1 MVEPLIK
8 TGQLFH
14 MPDSPQFKLPT
25 YMVYSLNS
33 ESLVL
38 ERVFECN
45 LWVSMFYSGQ
55 KKTERD
61 YFQDC
66 LIDFV

>member
-1 MVEPLIK
+1 
-8 TGQLFH
+8 